1 MRRVRFGHTSYY
13 LLRTHNS
20 FMDLL
25 GAIIRGTVQGVTEF
39 LPISS
44 DGHLVVIGY
53 FLGET
58 LSGRDALGFDI
69 LLHCG
74 SLIAILVGFRDVWM
88 KLVRGL
94 FAHDGQSWRMALLI
108 VVATVPG
115 VVAGLFFEDVVANMR
130 SLTAASI
137 GFLITAACLV
147 LGEWLGRSRT
157 SKGIGVVGALL
168 MGIAQAF
175 AILPGVSRS
184 GLTVSMGR
192 ALGLERVSALDFS
205 FLMAM
210 PIIAGAVAKTGLA
223 AFDGAIVFPP
233 LSVSAAGFTTSLIV
247 SMAAVIFLRRF
258 ALRNSF
264 AWFAWYLVPLALLLI
279 AEDIG
284 LRTLLDA
291 EHARE
296 AVRSIG
302 AVAVFF
308 FAIIEVVPPF
318 SFVSPGLTAIVI
330 AGSLAPDPPSLLAF
344 ALSAVAASLVGNTAL
359 YYLGKYAGPAL
370 VRALRLPDAARAQ
383 GEEFVRRSGMWA
395 VIGGQFVG
403 ALRPTV
409 AFAAGMLGMHP
420 ATFFVAAVIGAL
432 LWGVSAVGA
441 GYALQGNIVV
451 IVSTV
456 AAFGV
461 VTVLVFAL
469 VAAVQWRRARQDS
482 TRS

>member
-1 MRRVRFGHTSYY
+1 
-13 LLRTHNS
+13 
-20 FMDLL
+20 MDLL
-25 GAIIRGTVQGVTEF
+25 GAIIRGAVQGVTEF

-44 DGHLVVIGY
+44 DGHLVVIGHY
-53 FLGET
+53 LGET

-74 SLIAILVGFRDVWM
+74 SLLAILVGFRDVWTR
-88 KLVRGL
+88 LLRGL
-94 FAHDGQSWRMALLI
+94 IARDRLAWRMALLI

-115 VVAGLFFEDVVANMR
+115 VIAGVFLEDVVANMR
-130 SLTAASI
+130 SLTAASV

-147 LGEWLGRSRT
+147 LGEWLGRTRSA
-157 SKGIGVVGALL
+157 KHPGVIGALL
-168 MGIAQAF
+168 IGVAQAF

-192 ALGLERVSALDFS
+192 SLGLERASALDFS
-205 FLMAM
+205 FLMAL
-210 PIIAGAVAKTGLA
+210 PIIGGAVAKTGLD

-233 LSVSAAGFTTSLIV
+233 LPVSAAGFATSLVV
-247 SMAAVIFLRRF
+247 SLAAAVFLRRF

-264 AWFAWYLVPLALLLI
+264 AWFAWYLVPLALLLL
-279 AEDIG
+279 AEDMG

-296 AVRSIG
+296 AVRSVG
-302 AVAVFF
+302 AAAVFF
-308 FAIIEVVPPF
+308 FAIIEVMPPF

-330 AGSLAPDPPSLLAF
+330 AGSLAPDPLSLLIF
-344 ALSAVAASLVGNTAL
+344 ALSAVAASLIGNTAL
-359 YYLGKYAGPAL
+359 YYLGKCAGPAL

-420 ATFFVAAVIGAL
+420 AKFFTAAVIGAL
-432 LWGVSAVGA
+432 AWGGSAIGA
-441 GYALQGNIVV
+441 GYALQGSVV
-451 IVSTV
+451 FIVSTV

-461 VTVLVFAL
+461 VTLLAFAL
-469 VAAVQWRRARQDS
+469 VAALQWRRARQDS